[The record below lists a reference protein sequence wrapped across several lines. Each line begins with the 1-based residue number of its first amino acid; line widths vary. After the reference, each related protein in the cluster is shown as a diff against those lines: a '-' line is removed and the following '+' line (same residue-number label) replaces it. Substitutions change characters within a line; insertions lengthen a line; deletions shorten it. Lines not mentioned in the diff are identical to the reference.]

1 MANHRRSPVVALPVS
16 FLVAFVL
23 AVLPLPQALSY
34 WRPEFATMVL
44 IFWILNAPQLVGV
57 WSGFLLGILLDALLG
72 TTFGVHP
79 LTLAFVAYLTRLSWR
94 RVAVFSIWQTS
105 GLVLA
110 LVLAGLLVKRIL
122 LGILGVPPGSVL
134 YWLPALT
141 SALLWP
147 TIMVPLRR
155 FTQR

>member
-1 MANHRRSPVVALPVS
+1 MVSRRRSPVVALPLS

-34 WRPEFATMVL
+34 WRPDFVTMVL
-44 IFWILNAPQLVGV
+44 IFWILNAPNLVGV
-57 WSGFLLGILLDALLG
+57 WIGFFLGILVDALLG
-72 TTFGVHP
+72 TVFGVHP
-79 LTLAFVAYLTRLSWR
+79 LMLAVVAYLTRLSWR

-105 GLVLA
+105 GLVLV
-110 LVLAGLLVKRIL
+110 LVLVGLVVKRIL
-122 LGILGVPPGSVL
+122 LGIVAVPPASVL

-147 TIMVPLRR
+147 TVMVSLRR